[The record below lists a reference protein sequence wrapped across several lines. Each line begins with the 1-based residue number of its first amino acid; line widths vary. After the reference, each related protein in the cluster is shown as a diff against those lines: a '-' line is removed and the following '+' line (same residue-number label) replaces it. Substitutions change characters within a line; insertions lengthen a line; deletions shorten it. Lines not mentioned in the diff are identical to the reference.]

1 MAKNAS
7 GGGAKKMKMQ
17 KQIAVFAF
25 AVLLLASMMA
35 FAIAE
40 ENEINLISSNP
51 QTVDQET
58 VNAINDELNESAGAG
73 KVFMEKVKS
82 FLTFNQE
89 KKAEQEL
96 KLAKLELI
104 RVRIAAKNNNTIAM
118 EKAIEAHN
126 AIIAKI
132 QARIYALDGKATK
145 QGIKDSAAKL
155 VGLERAIEVHEA
167 RIAKLNEILASE
179 NLSEEQIANIQ
190 ARLDQA
196 INNTA
201 HLKEVEAAKTDS
213 LKTRIMAVAN
223 MTEEQANAEIQKL
236 EDAQNLSAVKKMV
249 AEVKAVRAEN
259 AANVISRV
267 IEKLELR
274 QNETGQDLSNA
285 IAKLA
290 EVQQNLETRSEVI
303 KENAETVRAKVQKMA
318 AALSA

>member
-25 AVLLLASMMA
+25 AVLLLASLMA

-40 ENEINLISSNP
+40 ENEVNLISSSP
-51 QTVDQET
+51 SEQTVDQTT

-104 RVRIAAKNNNTIAM
+104 RVKIAAENNNTIAM

-145 QGIKDSAAKL
+145 QGIKESAAKL

-179 NLSEEQIANIQ
+179 NLGEEQIAKIQ

-196 INNTA
+196 VNNTA
-201 HLKEVEAAKTDS
+201 HLKEVEAAKTDN

-249 AEVKAVRAEN
+249 AEVKAIRAEN

-267 IEKLELR
+267 IEKLEAR
-274 QNETGQDLSNA
+274 QNETGNNLSSA
-285 IAKLA
+285 IAKL
-290 EVQQNLETRSEVI
+290 EIVQQKLQTRSEAL
-303 KENAETVRAKVQKMA
+303 KSKAE
-318 AALSA
+318 